1 MHQLKD
7 IIENKIINDLTKS
20 FIRSPKQLNKVHETD
35 AEIIELENSPY
46 NLAITIDTI
55 SEEIKTGL
63 YSDPYQIGWMSVM
76 VNMSDLA
83 AVGASPLGIV
93 ISQIFP
99 QKISEEEIKII
110 QDGINDACKKCG
122 TFVLGGDTNFGDEL
136 IISGCA
142 IGTVEKGKLL
152 KRIGCKDRDKI
163 YVTGI
168 VGNGNAFAAQKLF
181 FQDPE
186 LSFRTSIR
194 ERNLKED
201 NSKRFLSPVEMTSKN
216 GNGLLEFYPSAK
228 LEWRNILIKYSSGCI
243 DTSDGVL
250 SSIDQLMRLNN
261 IGFRFRNDWNE
272 KLDPTSKQLF
282 TRYNLPLW
290 LLLAGEHGEFE
301 LLFSIPEENETEFI
315 KEADRLNLNPV
326 YLADAKSEQ
335 NIKIDLYQ
343 KDQILDSEK
352 IRNLAFEKNFSPSLY
367 LQKLMEMD
375 TLLKN
380 AWQVFYN
387 SIRTYWH
394 LPSLITLVFYQK

>member
-7 IIENKIINDLTKS
+7 IIENTIINDLTKS
-20 FIRSPKQLNKVHETD
+20 FNRSPKQLNKVHETD

-99 QKISEEEIKII
+99 KKISGEEIKII

-142 IGTVEKGKLL
+142 IGTVEKGNHL
-152 KRIGCKDRDKI
+152 KRVGCKTGDKI
-163 YVTGI
+163 YLTGI

-181 FQDPE
+181 FQDSE
-186 LSFRTSIR
+186 LSFRSSLR
-194 ERNLKED
+194 ERNLKSNKSD
-201 NSKRFLSPVEMTSKN
+201 RFLPSVEMTSKN
-216 GNGLLEFYPSAK
+216 GNGLLEFFPSAK
-228 LEWRNILIKYSSGCI
+228 LEWRNILIKYSSSCI

-250 SSIDQLMRLNN
+250 SSLDQLMRLNN
-261 IGFRFRNDWNE
+261 IGFRFRNDWIE
-272 KLDPTSKQLF
+272 TLDPTSKHLF
-282 TRYNLPLW
+282 TKYNLPLW

-326 YLADAKSEQ
+326 YLAEAKSEQ

-352 IRNLAFEKNFSPSLY
+352 IRNLAFEKGFSPSLY

-375 TLLKN
+375 TLLKK
-380 AWQVFYN
+380 A
-387 SIRTYWH
+387 
-394 LPSLITLVFYQK
+394 